1 MNIPHPLAEKR
12 YNATLVDFKSVT
24 SHLGIFHIKP
34 DFLITDFKAGQFATI
49 GLGSWEERVP
59 GAQVELDLKEDY
71 LGRRAYSIS
80 TPLFSDNGNIVN
92 PADLPYLEF
101 YVTLVLDG
109 KDEKHAPYLTPR
121 LFNLEVGD
129 RLSIV
134 PKIAGHYIL
143 EDIKPSDN
151 IIFLATGTGQAPH
164 NTMACELLRND
175 HQGKIILVEC
185 NRSSDMFGY
194 SEKLKTLEER
204 FTNVHYKQLM
214 TREGDKPMRIQPY
227 VSEGLLEEE
236 FGIKISKE
244 NTRVFLCG
252 NPAMIGIPTFVGDY
266 PTFEQEGG
274 IVELLVN
281 KYGMKIHHGH
291 SPGEI
296 YYEKYW

>member
-12 YNATLVDFKSVT
+12 YNATLVDFKPIT
-24 SHLGIFHIKP
+24 AYLGIFHIKP
-34 DFLITDFKAGQFATI
+34 DFPIPDFKAGQFATI

-59 GAQVELDLKEDY
+59 GAQSELDLKENF

-80 TPLFSDNGNIVN
+80 TPVFTEDGNI
-92 PADLPYLEF
+92 ADPSNLPYLEL

-109 KDEKHAPYLTPR
+109 KDEEHAPYLTPR
-121 LFNLEVGD
+121 LFNLKVGD

-134 PKIAGHYIL
+134 PKISGHYIL
-143 EDIKPSDN
+143 EDVQPSDN
-151 IIFLATGTGQAPH
+151 VIFLATGTGQAPH
-164 NTMACELLRND
+164 NTMACELLREG
-175 HQGKIILVEC
+175 HKGKIILVEC

-194 SEKLKTLEER
+194 GEKLKALAEK
-204 FTNVHYKQLM
+204 FDNVHYKQLM

-227 VSEGLLEEE
+227 VAEGLLEEE
-236 FGIKISKE
+236 FSLKISKGD
-244 NTRVFLCG
+244 TRVFLCG
-252 NPAMIGIPTFVGDY
+252 NPAMIGIPKFEGEY

-274 IVELLVN
+274 LVELLIN
-281 KYGMKIHHGH
+281 KYGMKVHHGH